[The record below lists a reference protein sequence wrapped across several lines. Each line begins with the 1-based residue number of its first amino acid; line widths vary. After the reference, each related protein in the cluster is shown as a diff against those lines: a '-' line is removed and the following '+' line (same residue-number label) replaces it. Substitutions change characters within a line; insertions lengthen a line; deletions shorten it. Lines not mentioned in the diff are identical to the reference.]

1 VDGARASALLKCL
14 AVKPSNDLLHRLGGH
29 LRAMRE
35 DRGLTQ
41 EEVAARAGFTAKYLS
56 ECERGLRDLPFTS
69 LRAIVEDG
77 LGGGLDEVLA
87 AGAGARDPVRSL
99 PRPMLALCRELVELP
114 PVHRRAVLGILRGA
128 LALARR
134 LG

>member
-1 VDGARASALLKCL
+1 VSTLLRCGV
-14 AVKPSNDLLHRLGGH
+14 VKPSNDLLHRLGGH

-35 DRGLTQ
+35 ARGLTQ

-77 LGGGLDEVLA
+77 LGGALDEAVA
-87 AGAGARDPVRSL
+87 ADGDGHGARDPVRSL
-99 PRPMLALCRELVELP
+99 PRPVLALCREVVELP
-114 PVHRRAVLGILRGA
+114 AVHRRAVLGILRGA

>member
-1 VDGARASALLKCL
+1 RSPALLRCK
-14 AVKPSNDLLHRLGGH
+14 AVKPSNDLLSRLGGQ

-56 ECERGLRDLPFTS
+56 EIERGLRDLPLTS

-77 LGGGLDEVLA
+77 LGAGLQEMVALGDGRA
-87 AGAGARDPVRSL
+87 ARDPVRSL
-99 PRPMLALCRELVELP
+99 PRPVLALCRAVVELP
-114 PVHRRAVLGILRGA
+114 ARERRMILGILRA
-128 LALARR
+128 AVSLARR
-134 LG
+134 AEG